1 MFFFLSVGDTKKS
14 PGFNWRRED
23 VRRSPTRSGK
33 LIRMSCIKAFE
44 RGIASTLNN
53 LAEVFDAMTIA
64 FISLFLVSQG
74 APPGHQK
81 SSNQILLSMFQVL
94 GQGPTVSELGDGL
107 P

>member
-1 MFFFLSVGDTKKS
+1 
-14 PGFNWRRED
+14 
-23 VRRSPTRSGK
+23 
-33 LIRMSCIKAFE
+33 MSCIKAFE

-64 FISLFLVSQG
+64 FISFSLLFRK
-74 APPGHQK
+74 APPGHQE

-94 GQGPTVSELGDGL
+94 AQGPTVSELGDGL

>member
-1 MFFFLSVGDTKKS
+1 
-14 PGFNWRRED
+14 
-23 VRRSPTRSGK
+23 
-33 LIRMSCIKAFE
+33 MSCIKAFE

-64 FISLFLVSQG
+64 FISLFLFLK
-74 APPGHQK
+74 APPGHQE

-94 GQGPTVSELGDGL
+94 AQGPTVSELGDGL